1 MYSMKKSPN
10 RSRADRSNTSS
21 NRNLTG
27 NISNQSSHRS
37 IGQNSNDVNTIL
49 NFSQEET
56 KLHKAE
62 YKKFC
67 NKVEI
72 MTKKGFLEYFRLED
86 LDGTLLADRL
96 YASFSPSG
104 SINFQKFIRG
114 IGLLAN
120 GTFED
125 RVQLIFSLFDLK
137 KNSVIEKSDMKKVLL
152 SLLNVMLE
160 IDVDREDM
168 ANLQDDVRQ
177 MTPQEREEAIEII
190 LQGYGSIITY
200 EEFLNHVI
208 SDPIIKQTLE

>member
-1 MYSMKKSPN
+1 MKKSPN
-10 RSRADRSNTSS
+10 RSRADHSNTSS
-21 NRNLTG
+21 NRNLSG
-27 NISNQSSHRS
+27 NISNLSSHRS
-37 IGQNSNDVNTIL
+37 IGLNSKDVSTIL

-96 YASFSPSG
+96 YACFSPSG

-114 IGLLAN
+114 VGLLAN

-137 KNSVIEKSDMKKVLL
+137 KNNVIEKSDMKKVLL

-177 MTPQEREEAIEII
+177 MTPQEREEAIEVI

-200 EEFLNHVI
+200 EEFLNHVL